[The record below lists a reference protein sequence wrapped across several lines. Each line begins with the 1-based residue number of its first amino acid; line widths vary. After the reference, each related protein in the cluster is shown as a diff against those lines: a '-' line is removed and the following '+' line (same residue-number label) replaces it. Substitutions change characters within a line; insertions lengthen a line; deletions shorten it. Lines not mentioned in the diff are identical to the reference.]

1 MVKQL
6 LGAALS
12 LVRVVVIADAI
23 EFAMELAFI
32 PTPAMAHTVTVLD
45 TGGGG
50 PSNGVDYRPCIFF
63 QVDNQS
69 AWYAIPDASPHAT
82 QTFLLAHDSFTTGGG
97 IPFDFQIGNPIPDC
111 SYIPEAVPGYLGT
124 WH

>member
-1 MVKQL
+1 
-6 LGAALS
+6 
-12 LVRVVVIADAI
+12 VIADAI

-50 PSNGVDYRPCIFF
+50 PSNGIDVRPCIFF

-82 QTFLLAHDSFTTGGG
+82 QSFLELHDSFTSGGG
-97 IPFDFQIGNPIPDC
+97 LPFDFQIGNPVPAC
-111 SYIPEAVPGYLGT
+111 SNLPEAVAGLLGT
-124 WH
+124 SH